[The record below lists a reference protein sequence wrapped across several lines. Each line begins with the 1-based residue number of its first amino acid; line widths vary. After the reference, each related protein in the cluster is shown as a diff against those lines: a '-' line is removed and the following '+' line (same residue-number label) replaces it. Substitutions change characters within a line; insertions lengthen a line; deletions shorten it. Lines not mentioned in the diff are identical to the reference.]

1 MLDCPR
7 VNTLRLRF
15 PDAASSDLVLE
26 PGVYTVG
33 RGGDGR
39 LGPAARHDAMLQV
52 SVDRRGTW
60 LTVREGVRGVHV
72 NGRPVR
78 RMALLRAGDVLFA
91 DGSELLLLGE
101 SPASRDDAADAPSD
115 AGTVLRGV
123 GGLNHGRSFVL
134 ERGCAIGSARDCD
147 VRIDG
152 PSVAERQA
160 VIEAEG
166 GGLMLRETGAREA
179 CTVNGHSTREA
190 WLRPGDQIVIGA
202 HHRFVLESS
211 SPSRGR
217 RVERDATE
225 FAPADEP
232 EAPAASTRR
241 WRVPW
246 LLVAA
251 LMLSAALSLLLL
263 YGGR

>member
-33 RGGDGR
+33 RGDEGR
-39 LGPAARHDAMLQV
+39 LGPVPRHDAMLQV
-52 SVDRRGTW
+52 SVDRRGAW
-60 LTVREGVRGVHV
+60 LQVRDGVRGVHV

-101 SPASRDDAADAPSD
+101 SPAGRNDVADAPSD
-115 AGTVLRGV
+115 VRTVLRGV

-134 ERGCAIGSARDCD
+134 DRGCAIGSARDCE

-160 VIEAEG
+160 VIETEG

-179 CTVNGHSTREA
+179 CTVNGHSMREA

-217 RVERDATE
+217 RIERDATE

-232 EAPAASTRR
+232 ETPPAPTHR

-246 LLVAA
+246 LLIAA